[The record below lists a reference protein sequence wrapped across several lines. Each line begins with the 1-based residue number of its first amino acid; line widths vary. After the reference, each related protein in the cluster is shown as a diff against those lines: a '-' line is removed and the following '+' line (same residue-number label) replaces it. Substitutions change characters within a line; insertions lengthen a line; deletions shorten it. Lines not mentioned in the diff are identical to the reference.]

1 VRPVVPQEA
10 EPGRA
15 PPTPVIDESQPPV
28 YVVMLRDLGT
38 QRVPAWLLT
47 LGSGL
52 MFALVLLLLHRRE
65 KLVTTHLS
73 GGSELAK
80 VEAPEER
87 VEAEV

>member
-1 VRPVVPQEA
+1 MRPVVPQET

-47 LGSGL
+47 FGSGL
-52 MFALVLLLLHRRE
+52 MFGWSCSSSTGARSWSA
-65 KLVTTHLS
+65 HLS